1 MKKTK
6 FIELRVPQTFA
17 LEGTNQILHGPYT
30 SLRQDLPHTCPKP
43 ISNILIRIVSTEKL
57 KQIDTNFTD
66 VENFQTGKE

>member
-17 LEGTNQILHGPYT
+17 LEGTNQILHGPT
-30 SLRQDLPHTCPKP
+30 SLRQDLPHTGPKP
-43 ISNILIRIVSTEKL
+43 ISNILIRIVSTQKL

-66 VENFQTGKE
+66 VKNFQTGKE